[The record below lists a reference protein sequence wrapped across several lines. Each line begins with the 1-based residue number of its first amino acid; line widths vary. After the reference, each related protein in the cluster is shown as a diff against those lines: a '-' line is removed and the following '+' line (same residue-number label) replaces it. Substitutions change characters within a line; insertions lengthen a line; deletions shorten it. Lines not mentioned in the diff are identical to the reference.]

1 MSNAIN
7 NLVNSTYIK
16 RVFLEKCIKNNNKLI
31 LYFFDDNC
39 NLYPLLGKT
48 IGKIKRFKVRKW
60 KIIEKVKIEN
70 EAIDL
75 LYACSKTFITPSLA
89 IAEVVSDMAKD
100 IEDTF
105 C

>member
-1 MSNAIN
+1 MIYVKGEYKGKPL
-7 NLVNSTYIK
+7 NL
-16 RVFLEKCIKNNNKLI
+16 L
-31 LYFFDDNC
+31 FDDNGKA
-39 NLYPLLGKT
+39 YPSLGKANH
-48 IGKIKRFKVRKW
+48 KIKRFKVKKW

-75 LYACSKTFITPSLA
+75 LYACSKTPITPALA

>member
-1 MSNAIN
+1 MIYVKGEYKGKPL
-7 NLVNSTYIK
+7 NL
-16 RVFLEKCIKNNNKLI
+16 L
-31 LYFFDDNC
+31 FDDNGEI
-39 NLYPLLGKT
+39 YPQLAKA
-48 IGKIKRFKVRKW
+48 IGKIKRFKAKKW
-60 KIIEKVKIEN
+60 KIIEKVEIVN

-75 LYACSKTFITPSLA
+75 LYVFSKTPITPALA